1 MDFKNY
7 ELSDYEEYLL
17 KRTGTENVSFADGMV
32 YATYH
37 PESNITELMKTND
50 NEFVALCVEAEEQI
64 KPLQTNGTDDNSE
77 WLDRIRFPVD
87 STETDEFERVFY
99 ERHSDI
105 KPQQKNNPLSGSI
118 VTVPLGEALFE
129 FMYADFDSL
138 YDEVELRLYKYE
150 EIELPDVESS
160 MQDNINQFIFYR
172 AYKELINYLAFG
184 STASALFPPSIKN
197 GADISEAMDDYY
209 QYLKTLQQEYKEV
222 LEFCF
227 DSKFHPDVLGD
238 MKPAVRYYLYRK
250 IKKMPPFVEFNEEQ
264 RLLMDEK
271 KTPVDYNPP
280 VLADFARE
288 HNIDA
293 YTLMYFHNYNHKP
306 VIRYRCE
313 SLHDFLELEFNKL
326 IEYGVKLKRCER
338 CGQFFTVK
346 GNYDARYCN
355 RIHPGEVRS
364 CRDLAA
370 EENYKMKMADD
381 KAIPLYRKYYRRY
394 SARVKVNQIKKPEFK
409 KWKYAALS
417 KRDDCS
423 NGKITVEEYIDWNEA
438 YFPNRKRKDKQTTQ

>member
-1 MDFKNY
+1 MDLNNY

-50 NEFVALCVEAEEQI
+50 DEFVALCIEAEEQM
-64 KPLQTNGTDDNSE
+64 KPLQTNSDDDNSE
-77 WLDRIRFPVD
+77 WLDRIRFPID
-87 STETDEFERVFY
+87 SKEIDEFERVFY
-99 ERHSDI
+99 ERHPDI
-105 KPQQKNNPLSGSI
+105 KPQQKNDPLSGSI

-138 YDEVELRLYKYE
+138 YDEVKFRLYKYE
-150 EIELPDVESS
+150 EIELPDADSN
-160 MQDNINQFIFYR
+160 MQDSINRFISYR
-172 AYKELINYLAFG
+172 AYKELINHLAFG

-197 GADISEAMDDYY
+197 GADISEAMDDYF

-238 MKPAVRYYLYRK
+238 MTPAVRYYLYRK

-264 RLLMDEK
+264 RLLLGDK
-271 KTPVDYNPP
+271 KISADYDPLE
-280 VLADFARE
+280 LADFAHE

-293 YTLMYFHNYNHKP
+293 YTLMYFHNYDHKP
-306 VIRYRCE
+306 IIRYRCE
-313 SLHDFLELEFNKL
+313 SLHEFLELEFNKL
-326 IEYGVKLKRCER
+326 IEYGVNLKRCER
-338 CGQFFTVK
+338 CGQFFIIK

-355 RIHPGEVRS
+355 RIHPGELRT

-370 EENYKMKMADD
+370 EENYKNKMAED
-381 KAIPLYRKYYRRY
+381 KALPIYRKYYRRY
-394 SARVKVNQIKKPEFK
+394 SARVKVNQIKQPDFK
-409 KWKYAALS
+409 KWKYAALTM
-417 KRDDCS
+417 RDDCS

-438 YFPNRKRKDKQTTQ
+438 YFPNRKRKDKQTTH